1 MAVLDM
7 NFLDWLEQQPERIAL
22 RESMEKLLQEYRRHD
37 IDARQTLFK
46 SMSLFGASEKI
57 GRR

>member
-22 RESMEKLLQEYRRHD
+22 RESMEQLLQEYRRHD
-37 IDARQTLFK
+37 IEARQALFK
-46 SMSLFGASEKI
+46 SCLLYTSPSP
-57 GRR
+57 RD